1 VKLEINGKVYRI
13 VFRYFTGPHL
23 LTLTKKVALELGVL
37 PILLQRGT
45 KVFVQRRQT
54 YCKIVDGNDT
64 IISSG
69 LAVCNPVDQFERDE
83 GRYWSLDR
91 ALKVLPTDLLEY
103 SDSFIQAYTGRKSPT
118 ELIPA

>member
-1 VKLEINGKVYRI
+1 MKLEINGKVYRI